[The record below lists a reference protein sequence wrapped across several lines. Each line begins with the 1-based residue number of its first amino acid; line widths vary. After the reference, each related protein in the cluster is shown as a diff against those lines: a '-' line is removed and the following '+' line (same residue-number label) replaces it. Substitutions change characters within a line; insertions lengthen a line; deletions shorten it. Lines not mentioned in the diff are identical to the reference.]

1 MPEDAVRRNSW
12 LCNYAIC
19 QLGKPYWFNT
29 SGEISSKELYRDQV
43 EPAITSQ
50 LGSYSLGLYSDY
62 TDQLGVKV
70 HDCAGLIAGALTC
83 ESVGAAPTLTNPL
96 NNQQSIFYA
105 DCTKKRSDDMDD
117 FPYIPGTIVFHTNDA
132 GSKTHVGIYVG
143 NFIDLD
149 GDSHDNEVVEA
160 MGHSYGVTTTKLSNS
175 KWDSWGQ
182 LDCCTVDT
190 SKGMTFD
197 ARSASLA
204 SGSAVQLHP
213 EVTTPFVA
221 TIAPQY
227 NPTLDYDKIK
237 KARISAM
244 SFFGGEL
251 FDSSHN
257 KKIYVNPYLSNQVQQ
272 CNDAGMPYMLYV
284 NVRAKT
290 VIEADEECRTLYY
303 VLAQFPPK
311 LGIWLT
317 LQTNNSIELNNS
329 ILEIYYKYIE
339 RWGFK
344 AKCGFYLTPEQLAK
358 FDWPKFQDRFSLWL
372 ISPKNVSEVDDEL
385 LQPDMF
391 EVPD

>member
-19 QLGKPYWFNT
+19 QLGKPYWYAT
-29 SGEISSKELYRDQV
+29 AGEISSTDLYRDLV
-43 EPAITSQ
+43 KPAIIRD
-50 LGSYSLGLYSDY
+50 LGEYCVYDNY
-62 TDQLGVKV
+62 MDQLNVKV
-70 HDCAGLIAGALTC
+70 HDCSGLILGALTC
-83 ESVGAAPTLTNPL
+83 ESVGGAPTLSSPVAHGSTS
-96 NNQQSIFYA
+96 QFHYE
-105 DCTKKRSDDMDD
+105 CKTKSETMDD
-117 FPYIPGTIVFHTNDA
+117 FPYIPGTLVFKSSGDYTK
-132 GSKTHVGIYVG
+132 SHVGIYVG
-143 NFIDLD
+143 DFIDLD
-149 GDSHDNEVVEA
+149 GNTHTEEVVEA
-160 MGHSYGVTTTKLSNS
+160 MGHQWGVTTTKIYNS
-175 KWDSWGQ
+175 KWDCWGQ
-182 LDCCTVDT
+182 LSCCTVDT

-197 ARSASLA
+197 ARSASMA

-213 EVTTPFVA
+213 EATTPFVA

-244 SFFGGEL
+244 SFFAGEL

-272 CNDAGMPYMLYV
+272 CNGAGMPYMLYV

-290 VIEADEECRTLYY
+290 EIEADEECRTLYY

-329 ILEIYYKYIE
+329 ILEIYYKYME

-344 AKCGFYLTPEQLAK
+344 SKCGFYLTPEQLAK